1 MHRLGSFAV
10 GVALFA
16 VAGVATAKEVWRDPG
31 VFEQNRLPARSI
43 MVPCES
49 AKTAL
54 AVAKGEKPRTES
66 KWLQSLNGDWGF
78 KWKHDFYAKEWEK
91 TAKIAVPGCWQ
102 LQGEYDPALYTNVTY
117 PIHGWNE
124 GDPYVEPPKDYTSH
138 YYRNPVGLYSRTFRL
153 PPSWSNRRTVIHFGG
168 VSSAMYVRLNGKE
181 IGCLKAGEKEC
192 PELPRSFC
200 FETVYVPGE
209 LEAVSYTGGKE
220 ISRAALKT
228 AGNPAKLRLTPET
241 KTMKEVTTNEYSP
254 SRSHS

>member
-1 MHRLGSFAV
+1 MQRLGSFAV

-102 LQGEYDPALYTNVTY
+102 LQGEYDPALYTNATY

-124 GDPYVEPPKDYTSH
+124 GDPYVEPPKDYTSVLDPRRLEGPSRRH
-138 YYRNPVGLYSRTFRL
+138 PLRRRVVGDVPPRQRQGSRIFAGQ
-153 PPSWSNRRTVIHFGG
+153 PPSGRVRHHAVPEGRRERARGRG
-168 VSSAMYVRLNGKE
+168 PEALRRLF
-181 IGCLKAGEKEC
+181 
-192 PELPRSFC
+192 P
-200 FETVYVPGE
+200 
-209 LEAVSYTGGKE
+209 
-220 ISRAALKT
+220 
-228 AGNPAKLRLTPET
+228 
-241 KTMKEVTTNEYSP
+241 
-254 SRSHS
+254 

>member
-78 KWKHDFYAKEWEK
+78 KWKHDFYAKEL
-91 TAKIAVPGCWQ
+91 AAAG
-102 LQGEYDPALYTNVTY
+102 
-117 PIHGWNE
+117 
-124 GDPYVEPPKDYTSH
+124 
-138 YYRNPVGLYSRTFRL
+138 R
-153 PPSWSNRRTVIHFGG
+153 
-168 VSSAMYVRLNGKE
+168 VR
-181 IGCLKAGEKEC
+181 
-192 PELPRSFC
+192 
-200 FETVYVPGE
+200 
-209 LEAVSYTGGKE
+209 
-220 ISRAALKT
+220 SRALHERDVPDPRMER
-228 AGNPAKLRLTPET
+228 G
-241 KTMKEVTTNEYSP
+241 
-254 SRSHS
+254 